1 MGLKR
6 KDLVVMTKELID
18 AMSREELE
26 ARKAE
31 IGEALENADAEQMD
45 AFTEERT
52 LIDARFEQ
60 LEREAEESR
69 KAAEAVAKGAGKVIE
84 SRKDEHKMTEMEIR
98 NSREY
103 IEAFAKYVK
112 TGNDKE
118 CRALYSDN
126 VESPLV
132 GSVPVPTFAGEIVAK
147 RLEDSE
153 ILRRVRRMNAAGN
166 VKVGFEISAPAAAAH
181 EEGGDAVTEEA
192 LVLGI
197 VTLVPVTYKKWVQV
211 SDEAL
216 DSMSGEA
223 YLSYIYDEVARG
235 IIKAEENA
243 VVAAILA
250 APQTADADS
259 PAVPKTG
266 AAAGNIA
273 DFVNARALLSSAA
286 EDLVIICTPA
296 QYASYRALQMAA
308 QYGVDPFDGLEVLF
322 SDAATAPIIG
332 DLSGVMMNLPKGD
345 AIEFKYDDHS
355 LMTSD
360 MVRILGRQPAAIG
373 LVGNKFFA
381 KVSA

>member
-1 MGLKR
+1 MTRDEIMNLGFEEIEQR
-6 KDLVVMTKELID
+6 AGQIVVELAD
-18 AMSREELE
+18 ANAEGIEALNAELE
-26 ARKAE
+26 AIEERKAVLNAE
-31 IGEALENADAEQMD
+31 LEEKRNA
-45 AFTEERT
+45 T
-52 LIDARFEQ
+52 
-60 LEREAEESR
+60 
-69 KAAEAVAKGAGKVIE
+69 KAVAEGAGKVIE
-84 SRKDEHKMTEMEIR
+84 TRKEEKKMEIR
-98 NSREY
+98 NSHEY

-112 TGNDKE
+112 TGSDKE
-118 CRALYSDN
+118 CRALLSDN
-126 VESPLV
+126 VTTGTNGV
-132 GSVPVPTFAGEIVAK
+132 IPVPSFVGEIVAK

-166 VKVGFEISAPAAAAH
+166 VKVGFEIDAPAATAH
-181 EEGGDAVTEEA
+181 TEGGNAVAEEA

-197 VTLVPVTYKKWVQV
+197 VNLAPVTFKKWVSV

-250 APQTADADS
+250 APQTATKTA
-259 PAVPKTG
+259 PAVAKTG
-266 AAAGNIA
+266 TAAGNIA

-286 EDLVIICTPA
+286 ENLVIIASPA
-296 QYASYRALQMAA
+296 QYAQYRALQMAA

-345 AIEFKYDDHS
+345 AIEFKYDDTS

-373 LVGNKFFA
+373 VVGNKFFA
-381 KVSA
+381 KVAE

>member
-1 MGLKR
+1 MTREEIMMLGFDELEER
-6 KDLVVMTKELID
+6 KSAIVTETDEAD
-18 AMSREELE
+18 AETLDALNAELE
-26 ARKAE
+26 A
-31 IGEALENADAEQMD
+31 I
-45 AFTEERT
+45 EERT
-52 LIDARFEQ
+52 KALN
-60 LEREAEESR
+60 LEMEESR
-69 KAAEAVAKGAGKVIE
+69 KAAEAVANGAGKEIE
-84 SRKDEHKMTEMEIR
+84 TRKEEHEMTDMEIR
-98 NSREY
+98 NSHEY
-103 IEAFAKYVK
+103 IEAYAKYVK

-118 CRALYSDN
+118 CRTLLSDN
-126 VESPLV
+126 VS
-132 GSVPVPTFAGEIVAK
+132 GGTIPVPEFVAGIVAK

-166 VKVGFEISAPAAAAH
+166 VKVGFEIDAPAAAAH
-181 EEGGDAVTEEA
+181 AENGGEVEQEA

-197 VTLVPVTYKKWVQV
+197 VKLVPTTYKKWVQV

-250 APQTADADS
+250 APQTATAS
-259 PAVPKTG
+259 APAVAKTG
-266 AAAGNIA
+266 ADAGAIT

-296 QYASYRALQMAA
+296 QYAQYRGFQMAA
-308 QYGVDPFDGLEVLF
+308 NYGVDPFDGLEVLF
-322 SDAATAPIIG
+322 NDTATAPIIG
-332 DLSGVMMNLPKGD
+332 DLSGVMMNLPKGE

-381 KVSA
+381 KVAK